1 MSVNKVFNLPNE
13 VNLEQ
18 NRRKIVAKLEGK

>member
-1 MSVNKVFNLPNE
+1 MSVNKVFNLLNE